1 MSKKID
7 RSKLVFGGVIVLLC
21 VFFVGGVIFGAN
33 SLLEMEGTLEPA
45 DKYVVAGYAQVP
57 ESSQQAIEL
66 VDTAVKQALEAK
78 PKLNSYDSI
87 DIHDELLIGT
97 ESSSAVNTAA
107 KFIKDSAADEFGAMF
122 VDLSADF
129 GAGFDDKLWIPSVS
143 ADDIESF
150 ECNYIYY
157 HCMQCAAD
165 SDVIYEECSE
175 CGNKNA
181 PQMRYRNEYSIT
193 LNLKS
198 GSAALANNFRLREE
212 KQVIDF
218 IGDKFSA
225 FAKLNAP
232 IDFQYKNARIF
243 AKIDRLTGQ
252 LLELKYIKDIDLTT
266 SAQFVGDYEYVGN
279 ADVYLPVSEE
289 VGFNFTWPSLSL
301 SSAELSMEHKATE
314 ALKATLTCDD
324 PLLYDITWS
333 SSDESIATVD
343 SEGYVES
350 KKLDGKVIITA
361 SFEFQGKTYTDEC
374 EVFVKTSVESIDI
387 TKRDLEL
394 KVGETFAQE
403 ISYSPK
409 DSTVQTA
416 KWYTTDEAVATVDEN
431 GVVIAVGAGSA
442 EVYAVSDD
450 GYFKATCKVEVTE

>member
-1 MSKKID
+1 MSGKFD
-7 RSKLVFGGVIVLLC
+7 RSKLIFGGVIVLLC
-21 VFFVGGVIFGAN
+21 IFFTGGVILGAN

-45 DKYVVAGYAQVP
+45 DKYIAAGYAEVP
-57 ESSQQAIEL
+57 QSAQQAIEL
-66 VDTAVKQALEAK
+66 VDAAVKQAIEAK
-78 PKLNSYDSI
+78 PKLGSYDNI

-97 ESSSAVNTAA
+97 DSLAAVNTAA
-107 KFIKDSAADEFGAMF
+107 KFLKDSAADEFAATF
-122 VDLSADF
+122 ADLSADF
-129 GAGFDDKLWIPSVS
+129 GAGFADKLWIPQLA

-165 SDVIYEECSE
+165 TDEIYDECSE

-198 GSAALANNFRLREE
+198 GSPALENNFRLRDE
-212 KQVIDF
+212 KQITDF
-218 IGDKFSA
+218 VGDKFAA
-225 FAKLNAP
+225 FAQINAP
-232 IDFQYKNARIF
+232 VDFQYKNARVF
-243 AKIDRLTGQ
+243 AKINRLTGQ
-252 LLELKYIKDIDLTT
+252 LLELKYIKDIDVTT
-266 SAQFVGDYEYVGN
+266 SAKFIGEYEYVGN
-279 ADVYLPVSEE
+279 AEVYLPASEE
-289 VGFNFTWPSLSL
+289 VGFNFTWPLLSL
-301 SSAELSMEHKATE
+301 SAAELSMAHKTTE

-324 PLLYDITWS
+324 PLLYDVTWS

-343 SEGYVES
+343 AEGYVES
-350 KKLDGKVIITA
+350 SKTDGKVIITA

-394 KVGETFAQE
+394 SVGETFAQE

-409 DSTVQTA
+409 DSTVKTA
-416 KWYTTDEAVATVDEN
+416 KWYTTDEAVAAVDEH
-431 GVVIAVGAGSA
+431 GVITAVGTGSA